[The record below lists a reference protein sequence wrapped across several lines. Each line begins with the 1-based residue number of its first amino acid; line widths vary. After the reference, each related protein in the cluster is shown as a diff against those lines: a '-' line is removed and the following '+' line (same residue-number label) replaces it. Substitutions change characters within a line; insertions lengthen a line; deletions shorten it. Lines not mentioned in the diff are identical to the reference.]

1 LVFTSRDVQMCLTSM
16 NLRQFID
23 RVLLRAK
30 KVGHQISVSFE
41 KFDVVQAL
49 LSFFFDTI
57 PADSLRIYFI
67 LLFSFSKCPLLLT
80 KVDFDWNFTL
90 NKYSLRAYLQS
101 FPTTY
106 NT

>member
-1 LVFTSRDVQMCLTSM
+1 MYSTYS
-16 NLRQFID
+16 N
-23 RVLLRAK
+23 VLLRAK

-49 LSFFFDTI
+49 LSFFLTLPI
-57 PADSLRIYFI
+57 PADSLQIYFI
-67 LLFSFSKCPLLLT
+67 LLFSFSKCHLLLL

-101 FPTTY
+101 FPTIY

>member
-1 LVFTSRDVQMCLTSM
+1 MSFGSVYSNVPVFFCYPIVQ
-16 NLRQFID
+16 
-23 RVLLRAK
+23 VLLRAK

-49 LSFFFDTI
+49 LSFFLTLFQLTV
-57 PADSLRIYFI
+57 YKFI
-67 LLFSFSKCPLLLT
+67 LYLLLFSFSKCSLLLI
-80 KVDFDWNFTL
+80 KVDFDWNFAL
-90 NKYSLRAYLQS
+90 NKYSLPAYLQS

>member
-1 LVFTSRDVQMCLTSM
+1 VQMCLTSM

-49 LSFFFDTI
+49 LSFFLT
-57 PADSLRIYFI
+57 
-67 LLFSFSKCPLLLT
+67 LFQLT
-80 KVDFDWNFTL
+80 V
-90 NKYSLRAYLQS
+90 
-101 FPTTY
+101 
-106 NT
+106 